1 MGLATQNLNALTMPA
16 PEKGIF
22 IYKRSE
28 SMGTAEA
35 IAAPAIQHAVLAKPE
50 VVKPAPAKRASKL
63 KAVEPKAAE
72 PSKPK
77 ILIFGKAGV
86 GKTWAA
92 LDFPSCY
99 YIDTE
104 GGANLKHYTDKLAK
118 AGGMYMGPEQGSQDF
133 DTIIEQVKALGVEE
147 HPYKT
152 LVIDSISKL
161 HNMEVNIEAE
171 RLGEKDAFGASKKPA
186 LRKMATL
193 MRWADRIDMNV
204 VMIAHEKALWFK
216 GEQIGVTFDG
226 ADKLDYELHLCLNI
240 MKTGESR
247 KAFVKKSRLE
257 GFADGSSFAWSYD
270 DFANKYGKAVIE
282 GGVRQIVLATP
293 EQLAELGTL
302 LEVVKLPEGET
313 DKWLKK
319 ANAESFSEMDSDK
332 VAACITMLK
341 GKIKS

>member
-1 MGLATQNLNALTMPA
+1 MNISELQAQPMPA
-16 PEKGIF
+16 QEKGIF
-22 IYKRSE
+22 LFKKGNT
-28 SMGTAEA
+28 MGTTENINGSATA
-35 IAAPAIQHAVLAKPE
+35 IPAAVIAKPE
-50 VVKPAPAKRASKL
+50 QVKPAPAKRPSKL

-86 GKTWAA
+86 GKTWAS
-92 LDFPSCY
+92 LDFPKCY

-133 DTIIEQVKALGVEE
+133 DTIIEQVKALGTEE

-204 VMIAHEKALWFK
+204 VMIAHEKSLWFK
-216 GEQIGVTFDG
+216 GEQIGVTFDA
-226 ADKLDYELHLCLNI
+226 ADKLDYDLHLCLNI
-240 MKTGESR
+240 VKTGESR

-257 GFADGSSFAWSYD
+257 SFADGSAFPWSYN
-270 DFANKYGKAVIE
+270 DFATKYGREIIE
-282 GGVRQIVLATP
+282 GGVKQIVLATP
-293 EQLAELGTL
+293 EQVAELTTL
-302 LEVVKLPEGET
+302 LEVIKLPEGQT
-313 DKWLKK
+313 DKWLKA
-319 ANAESFSEMDSDK
+319 ANAESFADMDTDK
-332 VAACITMLK
+332 INACINLLK
-341 GKIKS
+341 GKVKQ

>member
-1 MGLATQNLNALTMPA
+1 MIRPIGTEVKEAMPA
-16 PEKGIF
+16 F
-22 IYKRSE
+22 IPQAN
-28 SMGTAEA
+28 GAAE
-35 IAAPAIQHAVLAKPE
+35 PAVVVPIVAVA
-50 VVKPAPAKRASKL
+50 VKPPAKKSKL
-63 KAVEPKAAE
+63 KAVPPIAAE

-86 GKTWAA
+86 GKTWAS
-92 LDFPSCY
+92 LDFPLCY

-104 GGANLKHYTDKLAK
+104 GGANLKHYTDKLTK
-118 AGGMYMGPEQGSQDF
+118 AGGVYMGPEQGSQDF
-133 DTIIEQVKALGVEE
+133 DTIIEQIKALGTEE

-161 HNMEVNIEAE
+161 HNLEINIEAE
-171 RLGEKDAFGASKKPA
+171 RLGDKDGFGASKKPA

-193 MRWADRIDMNV
+193 MRWAERIDMNV

-240 MKTGESR
+240 VKTGDSR
-247 KAFVKKSRLE
+247 KAFVKKTRLLE
-257 GFADGSSFAWSYD
+257 FPDGSTLPWSYD
-270 DFANKYGKAVIE
+270 DFATKYGKSVIE
-282 GGVRQIVLATP
+282 GKVKQIVLATP
-293 EQLAELGTL
+293 EQIAELNTL
-302 LEVVKLPEGET
+302 LDVVKLPDGET

-319 ANAESFSEMDSDK
+319 ANAESFAEMDSDK
-332 VAACITMLK
+332 IAACITMLK

>member
-1 MGLATQNLNALTMPA
+1 MTTAQTMTSNAATQAPPVVMIPPA
-16 PEKGIF
+16 
-22 IYKRSE
+22 
-28 SMGTAEA
+28 
-35 IAAPAIQHAVLAKPE
+35 AKVE
-50 VVKPAPAKRASKL
+50 TKPAPAKKASRL

-86 GKTWAA
+86 GKTWAS
-92 LDFPSCY
+92 LDFPKCY

-133 DTIIEQVKALGVEE
+133 DTIIEQIKALGIEE

-204 VMIAHEKALWFK
+204 VMIAHEKSLWFK

-240 MKTGESR
+240 VKQGESR
-247 KAFVKKSRLE
+247 KAFVKKTRLVE
-257 GFADGSSFAWSYD
+257 FPDATSFAWSYE
-270 DFANKYGKAVIE
+270 DFATKYGKSVIE

-293 EQLAELGTL
+293 EQLAELNTL
-302 LEVVKLPEGET
+302 LELVKLPDGET

-319 ANAESFSEMDSDK
+319 ANAESFADMDFDK
-332 VAACITMLK
+332 IQACINMLK
-341 GKIKS
+341 GRIKA

>member
-1 MGLATQNLNALTMPA
+1 MGIAQLQAQPVPA
-16 PEKGIF
+16 QEKGTFIF
-22 IYKRSE
+22 KKGDD
-28 SMGTAEA
+28 MGIAEQVNGVA
-35 IAAPAIQHAVLAKPE
+35 VAPVVLAKPAPK
-50 VVKPAPAKRASKL
+50 KPSKL
-63 KAVEPKAAE
+63 KAVAPKEAE

-86 GKTWAA
+86 GKTWAS
-92 LDFPSCY
+92 LDFPGCY

-133 DTIIEQVKALGVEE
+133 DTVIEQIKALGTEE

-161 HNMEVNIEAE
+161 HNMEINMEAE

-186 LRKMATL
+186 IRKMNTL
-193 MRWADRIDMNV
+193 LRWADRIDMNV

-240 MKTGESR
+240 MKVGDGR
-247 KAFVKKSRLE
+247 KAFVKKTRLLE
-257 GFADGSSFAWSYD
+257 FPDATNFAWSYD
-270 DFANKYGKAVIE
+270 DFATKYGKDVIE
-282 GGVRQIVLATP
+282 GSVKQIVLATP
-293 EQLAELGTL
+293 EQLAELNTL

-313 DKWLKK
+313 EKWLKK
-319 ANAESFSEMDSDK
+319 ANADTFADMDSDK

-341 GKIKS
+341 GKIKG

>member
-1 MGLATQNLNALTMPA
+1 MDAVTPKPKKAT
-16 PEKGIF
+16 
-22 IYKRSE
+22 
-28 SMGTAEA
+28 
-35 IAAPAIQHAVLAKPE
+35 
-50 VVKPAPAKRASKL
+50 KL
-63 KAVEPKAAE
+63 KAVDPKAAE

-86 GKTWAA
+86 GKTWGA

-118 AGGMYMGPEQGSQDF
+118 AGGVYMGPEQGSQDF
-133 DTIIEQVKALGVEE
+133 DTVIEQIKALATEQHGF
-147 HPYKT
+147 KT

-161 HNMEVNIEAE
+161 HNLEVNIEAE

-186 LRKMATL
+186 LRKMATI

-204 VMIAHEKALWFK
+204 IMIAHEKSLWFK

-240 MKTGESR
+240 VKQGDSR
-247 KAFVKKSRLE
+247 KAFIKKTRLLQ
-257 GFADGSSFAWSYD
+257 FPDATNFPWSYV
-270 DFANKYGKAVIE
+270 DFATRYGKDVIE
-282 GGVRQIVLATP
+282 GEVKQIVLATP
-293 EQLAELGTL
+293 EQLAELNTL
-302 LEVVKLPEGET
+302 LEIVKLPDGET

-319 ANAESFSEMDSDK
+319 ANAETFADMDADK
-332 VAACITMLK
+332 VAACISMLK
-341 GKIKS
+341 DKVQQTQPQK